1 MSRVSLLIG
10 PIRQLVTAK
19 SMPWRY
25 GDPVLILE
33 DAGIA
38 IDGDK
43 IVDVGSWDSI
53 GKKYE
58 AKCRVPAEES
68 LVTAGLVD
76 PHTHLLFA
84 GSREDELELKLE
96 GVSYEE
102 ILRRGGGIYRTVSA
116 TIGAS
121 DDELRK
127 ILLNRL
133 FEVAKYGTTTI
144 EVKSGYGIDPAQEIR
159 LLKIINDSMG
169 KAPIDVVPTYLV
181 HVPPRDMGRRE
192 YVSAVVK
199 SLSEARGLAR
209 FVDVFCDEG
218 AFTVEETREI
228 LREASRLG
236 FGLRIHADEI
246 AYIGCSDLAGE
257 FSMASLDHLLNLP
270 EKNVKVIAERGS
282 TATLLPITVLS
293 LMSNK
298 KPPIRALREARVP
311 IALGTDFSPNSWSL
325 SMQYAMELATY
336 LFGMTPIEVLMASTV
351 NAAYSLGLRDR
362 GILQPGYLADIVVW
376 DVPNY
381 RWLSYE
387 LGRNKVLAV
396 IKGGS
401 VLESTPAG
409 VIINKECTP

>member
-116 TIGAS
+116 TVGTS
-121 DDELRK
+121 DNELRK

-133 FEVAKYGTTTI
+133 FEVTKYGTTTI

-159 LLKIINDSMG
+159 LLKIINDSMS
-169 KAPIDVVPTYLV
+169 KAPIDVVPTYLI
-181 HVPPRDMGRRE
+181 HVPPRDMDRRE
-192 YVSAVVK
+192 YVSAVIK
-199 SLSEARGLAR
+199 SLNEARGLAR

-218 AFTVEETREI
+218 AFTVEETQEI

-257 FSMASLDHLLNLP
+257 FSIASLDHLLNLP

-282 TATLLPITVLS
+282 VATLLPITVLS
-293 LMSNK
+293 LMSYK
-298 KPPIRALREARVP
+298 KPPIRALREARIP

-336 LFGMTPIEVLMASTV
+336 LFGMTPMEVLMASTV
-351 NAAYSLGLRDR
+351 NAAYSLGFKDR
-362 GILQPGYLADIVVW
+362 GILQPGYLADIVIW

-409 VIINKECTP
+409 VMINKECTP

>member
-38 IDGDK
+38 INNDK

-53 GKKYE
+53 SRKYE
-58 AKCRVPAEES
+58 GKCRMPAEES

-96 GVSYEE
+96 GVPYEE

-116 TIGAS
+116 TVGAT

-127 ILLNRL
+127 ILLSRL
-133 FEVAKYGTTTI
+133 FEVARYGTTTI
-144 EVKSGYGIDPAQEIR
+144 EVKSGYGIDPDQEIR
-159 LLKIINDSMG
+159 LLKIINEASIN
-169 KAPIDVVPTYLV
+169 APVDVVPTYLI
-181 HVPPRDMGRRE
+181 HVPPRDMNRGE
-192 YVSAVVK
+192 YVNAIVN
-199 SLSEARGLAR
+199 SLDKAKGLAR

-218 AFTVEETREI
+218 AFTVQETERI
-228 LREASRLG
+228 LKEASERG

-246 AYIGCSDLAGE
+246 AYIGCSDLVRE
-257 FSMASLDHLLNLP
+257 FNIVSLDHLLNLP
-270 EKNVKVIAERGS
+270 EKNVELLAGRGS
-282 TATLLPITVLS
+282 VATLLPVTILS
-293 LMSNK
+293 LMSSK
-298 KPPIRALREARVP
+298 RPPVKALRSAGVP

-325 SMQYAMELATY
+325 SMQYVMELATY
-336 LFGMTPIEVLMASTV
+336 LLGMTPLEVLMASTV
-351 NAAYSLGLRDR
+351 NAAYSLSLRDR
-362 GILQPGYLADIVVW
+362 GILQPGYLADLVIW

-387 LGRNKVLAV
+387 LGKNKVLMV
-396 IKGGS
+396 VKRGM

-409 VIINKECTP
+409 VVISKECA